1 MDKYTRKHS
10 TVTKGTTNMEN
21 GQIGKGRINS
31 KHSTVTK
38 GITNMENGQIGK
50 GRIHMYKMYI
60 ERKEGK

>member
-21 GQIGKGRINS
+21 GKIGKGRINS

-38 GITNMENGQIGK
+38 GITNMENG
-50 GRIHMYKMYI
+50 
-60 ERKEGK
+60 